1 MVYTPVG
8 CDNCSMTGYRGRLA
22 VTEIVVTDSDL
33 ERGIAAGAPVD
44 VLTAIARRSG
54 CRSLWESSV
63 EHLKAGE
70 TSGDELLRVLDQ
82 HVPLEPAPDTRVAVQ
97 HEFDSEDDS
106 QNPVEAEMTEVV
118 AGVVDIYVIRPLAE
132 GWKVLVVQRASN
144 TRCPGAW
151 ETIHGRLNKSER
163 PEDGAVREV
172 REETALN
179 IARLYNVTVQPF
191 YLHMFGT
198 VQLAV
203 VFAAFVDE
211 PAEVTLSE
219 EHQKHEW
226 LSPHEA
232 SSRFIWPREREA
244 LSHILHLLAGGN
256 AGPVED
262 VLRVI

>member
-1 MVYTPVG
+1 
-8 CDNCSMTGYRGRLA
+8 DDA
-22 VTEIVVTDSDL
+22 
-33 ERGIAAGAPVD
+33 
-44 VLTAIARRSG
+44 
-54 CRSLWESSV
+54 
-63 EHLKAGE
+63 
-70 TSGDELLRVLDQ
+70 LLRVLDQ
-82 HVPLEPAPDTRVAVQ
+82 DVSPEAAEDTRITGPD
-97 HEFDSEDDS
+97 EFDSPHLSYPERE
-106 QNPVEAEMTEVV
+106 PHMTQVI
-118 AGVVDIYVIRPLAE
+118 AGVVDVYVIRPLPE
-132 GWKVLVVQRASN
+132 GWKVLTVQRADN

-151 ETIHGRLNKSER
+151 ETIHGRLSPSEH

-172 REETALN
+172 REETGLDV
-179 IARLYNVTVQPF
+179 ARLYNVTVQPF

-211 PAEVTLSE
+211 PADVKLSE
-219 EHQKHEW
+219 EHQHYEW

-262 VLRVI
+262 VLRVIYPAGSR